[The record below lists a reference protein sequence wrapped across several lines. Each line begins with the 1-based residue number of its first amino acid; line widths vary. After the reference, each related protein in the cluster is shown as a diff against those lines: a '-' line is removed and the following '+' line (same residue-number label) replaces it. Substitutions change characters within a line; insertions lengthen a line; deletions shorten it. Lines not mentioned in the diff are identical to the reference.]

1 MEANYVPGRR
11 NIGRSEVR
19 RRWRFGAIGLGVS
32 LLILLALGWTEAPR
46 LARLVLAVPLLVAFL
61 GLVQASS
68 ET

>member
-11 NIGRSEVR
+11 NIGPNEVR
-19 RRWRFGAIGLGVS
+19 RRWRFGAIGLGAT
-32 LLILLALGWTEAPR
+32 LLLLFALVGTDAPR
-46 LARLVLAVPLLVAFL
+46 LARLVLAVPLLITFS

>member
-11 NIGRSEVR
+11 NIGPIEVR
-19 RRWRFGAIGLGVS
+19 RRWRFGAIGLGAS
-32 LLILLALGWTEAPR
+32 LLILVALGWMDAPR
-46 LARLVLAVPLLVAFL
+46 IARLVLAVPLLAAFL